1 VKVEECRKISNQSL
15 MKVVSEVSEER
26 NKEKRNRD
34 FYPRLK
40 LFEKLIDDPD
50 IIRSS
55 LKV

>member
-1 VKVEECRKISNQSL
+1 

-26 NKEKRNRD
+26 NKEKRNPD